1 MSSLPWSCGSW
12 IYNYL
17 CNQCLSTLKL
27 WVRIPFMVR
36 CTRQHYVIKFVR
48 DLRQVGGFL
57 RVLRFPPPTNKTDPH
72 DITEILLN
80 MALTTTNQTTICYID
95 NNIKNYCNN
104 SISFQNVSHH
114 KMTSN
119 FFLNRQ
125 QFNFCCCKN
134 GFPSCVRIVHIL
146 HECIRLIV
154 SNIKPKPHYAIKT

>member
-1 MSSLPWSCGSW
+1 MLVITKWQWLTPYSTIFQLYRGGQFYWWVEETGENHRPVASHGQTLLHNVAEYTSPWTG
-12 IYNYL
+12 
-17 CNQCLSTLKL
+17 
-27 WVRIPFMVR
+27 
-36 CTRQHYVIKFVR
+36 
-48 DLRQVGGFL
+48 
-57 RVLRFPPPTNKTDPH
+57 
-72 DITEILLN
+72 LN
-80 MALTTTNQTTICYID
+80 MALTTTNRTTICY